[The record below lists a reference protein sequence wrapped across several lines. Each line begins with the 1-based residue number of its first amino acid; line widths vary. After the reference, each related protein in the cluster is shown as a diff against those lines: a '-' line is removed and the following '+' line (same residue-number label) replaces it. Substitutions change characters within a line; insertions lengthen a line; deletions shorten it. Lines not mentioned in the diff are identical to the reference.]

1 MFQGKVKLNPRAQ
14 HTQIEAFVESEN
26 ARDAAEK
33 LVAQIGE
40 TSGLVIHPGTV
51 TTAARLIGT
60 APLGDILIVELG
72 AAFAPALER
81 IKELKDAG
89 SRVIAVGHVND
100 IPTYQDVLEAG
111 AQEYLPLPLGD
122 RQLQVSKLL
131 GSVAPETLSKVP
143 SRCIAICGVSG
154 GLGASAIAENL
165 AVAYL
170 DAVRSKKA
178 KGDPQS
184 RVALLD
190 ADLEFGSIAAD
201 LDADLTMGLLDALQ
215 VPERVDDTF
224 LTSTMAMPLD
234 GLYLYSASVN
244 DPSGVS
250 GMEANLPSLLRR
262 FRQSFPLTVIDL
274 PRGLLAA
281 QPGLAEELD
290 DIVFVFGP
298 AFSSVRNCSRLVE
311 RASGSANPPR
321 FSYLM
326 SKRRRGAGLK
336 PSEVKQALNISD
348 LHEIPESGSELARAS
363 LKGQPVRRLSK
374 KGAYSRAIT
383 RLMSDLEAPVEPG
396 HKPKRKGFLGG
407 KGRGK

>member
-1 MFQGKVKLNPRAQ
+1 MFQGKVKLNAGFKQ
-14 HTQIEAFVESEN
+14 TQIEAFVESDD

-40 TSGLVIHPGTV
+40 TASLTIHPGTAA
-51 TTAARLIGT
+51 TAARLIGT

-72 AAFAPALER
+72 AVLVPAIDR
-81 IKELKDAG
+81 IKELNEAG

-100 IPTYQDVLEAG
+100 IPTYQDVLDAG

-122 RQLQVSKLL
+122 RQLQIAKLL
-131 GSVAPETLSKVP
+131 GSGAQETRTKAQ
-143 SRCIAICGVSG
+143 SRCIAVCGVSG
-154 GLGASAIAENL
+154 GLGASAVAQNL

-170 DAVRSKKA
+170 DATGSKKA
-178 KGDPQS
+178 KGDPQN

-201 LDADLTMGLLDALQ
+201 LDADLTMGLLDALL

-224 LTSTMAMPLD
+224 LTSTMAMPLE

-244 DPSGVS
+244 DPSGLS
-250 GMEANLPSLLRR
+250 EMEANLPLLLHRL
-262 FRQSFPLTVIDL
+262 RQSFPLTVVDL
-274 PRGLLAA
+274 PRSLLAA

-290 DIVFVFGP
+290 DIVFIFGP
-298 AFSSVRNCSRLVE
+298 GFSSVRNCSRLVE
-311 RASGSANPPR
+311 RTSKSSNPPR

-336 PSEVKQALNISD
+336 PSEVKQALNITD
-348 LHEIPESGSELARAS
+348 LHELPESASDLARAS
-363 LKGQPVRRLSK
+363 LKGQPVRRTSK
-374 KGAYSRAIT
+374 KGPYSRAIT
-383 RLMSDLEAPVEPG
+383 RLMNDLEEPVNPG
-396 HKPKRKGFLGG
+396 PQSKRKGLFRG
-407 KGRGK
+407 KGHNK